1 MAREAGAKRVY
12 FASASP
18 AVRFPNVYGIDMPA
32 ASELVAAERTD
43 AEVGKLIG
51 ADWLIYQNL
60 EDLIGSVRYD
70 NSEIDEFDTSCFS
83 GKYVTGDVTEA
94 YLSRIE
100 SERSDGAKSNRE
112 ALRRRLDGESDD
124 GDLAA
129 GSDDA
134 MDSQAGVG

>member
-1 MAREAGAKRVY
+1 
-12 FASASP
+12 
-18 AVRFPNVYGIDMPA
+18 MPA

>member
-1 MAREAGAKRVY
+1 
-12 FASASP
+12 
-18 AVRFPNVYGIDMPA
+18 MPA

-60 EDLIGSVRYD
+60 DDLIGSVRYD
-70 NSEIDEFDTSCFS
+70 NSDIDAFDTSCFS
-83 GKYVTGDVTEA
+83 GEYVTGDVTEA

-112 ALRRRLDGESDD
+112 ALRRRLEGEGDEAEQSAGNDD
-124 GDLAA
+124 EIN
-129 GSDDA
+129 
-134 MDSQAGVG
+134 SQAGVG